1 VASIRR
7 RRRAKKDVWLVDY
20 RDASGARQRLTAPTK
35 DAAENLLSEKIRERQ
50 HPGAL
55 SPDRDITLS
64 EYKDR
69 WLEMIES
76 EVKPRTLASYTQL
89 LDLHIVPAFG
99 RVRLR
104 ELSRAMIKRLLLKKR
119 EAGLGKNSVRLIR
132 ATLSV
137 MLSDAVDDGI
147 LLANPALNLGR
158 RQRGRPDKLS
168 AADRVRNIRPM
179 SQAEL
184 GTFLAAAQEVTP
196 LYAPLFPVLA
206 HAGLRPG
213 EAYALQWADIDFA
226 NRRIRVERAW
236 SAGRVETPKTGG
248 GRTVD
253 MSEHV
258 VRALRRLRAKRNE
271 RKLKNPSDD
280 LPPWVFCTEAG
291 TPLDE
296 SRVRK
301 NFSAALKKARLGGFR
316 VYDLRHTFASLLLS
330 QGAPITYVAAQ
341 LGHSKPT
348 TTLQWYAHWIATGQ
362 ERFVD
367 GLAGPKT
374 PKTTARTTKR
384 GHQLGTKSKSGAPG
398 VSEAP
403 DLIGGPSR
411 TRTLDPLIKSQLLYQ
426 LS

>member
-196 LYAPLFPVLA
+196 LYAPLFLVLA

-226 NRRIRVERAW
+226 NRRIRVERP
-236 SAGRVETPKTGG
+236 GRPAVWRRRRPVAV
-248 GRTVD
+248 GRST
-253 MSEHV
+253 
-258 VRALRRLRAKRNE
+258 
-271 RKLKNPSDD
+271 
-280 LPPWVFCTEAG
+280 
-291 TPLDE
+291 
-296 SRVRK
+296 
-301 NFSAALKKARLGGFR
+301 
-316 VYDLRHTFASLLLS
+316 
-330 QGAPITYVAAQ
+330 
-341 LGHSKPT
+341 
-348 TTLQWYAHWIATGQ
+348 
-362 ERFVD
+362 
-367 GLAGPKT
+367 
-374 PKTTARTTKR
+374 
-384 GHQLGTKSKSGAPG
+384 
-398 VSEAP
+398 
-403 DLIGGPSR
+403 
-411 TRTLDPLIKSQLLYQ
+411 
-426 LS
+426 